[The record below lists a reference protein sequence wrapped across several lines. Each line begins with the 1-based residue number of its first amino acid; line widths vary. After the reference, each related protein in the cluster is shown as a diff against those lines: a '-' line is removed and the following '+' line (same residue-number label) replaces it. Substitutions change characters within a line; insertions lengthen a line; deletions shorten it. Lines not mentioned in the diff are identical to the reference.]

1 MLGHVRRTTRLDVGL
16 ALAFTGIAYLVW
28 VLVAWATRGLVADM
42 VSFSAAFDP
51 NFPPATRIVRIVFVD
66 AGVAIDLVG
75 ILWLVVS
82 MFLIIY
88 ASRQKFS
95 ISWAWMSGLCQATV
109 AALGG
114 VLVAWAVH
122 LPYQP
127 VAAQRPGGHHHQLGK
142 TQRHLPADPGCAGHP
157 DLGDLPGPAAGR
169 TRPRQ
174 PPRPQPPRRPA
185 NQYLPLEE
193 RS

>member
-1 MLGHVRRTTRLDVGL
+1 LDVGL

-127 VAAQRPGGHHHQLGK
+127 VAARSV
-142 TQRHLPADPGCAGHP
+142 
-157 DLGDLPGPAAGR
+157 PAATIISWEKLSGISLPILAVLAILIWVTFLVLLLVERARVNRRGPSLRDGLR
-169 TRPRQ
+169 TNIYR
-174 PPRPQPPRRPA
+174 
-185 NQYLPLEE
+185 
-193 RS
+193 